1 MRGREREWRG
11 RVAAKQA
18 KGCKTK
24 FSDWAVVVAQLAEQ
38 SVVRIQSSATFIE
51 PNFLLTVCRKD
62 KIIRFVLILERR
74 SFDSKVIY

>member
-62 KIIRFVLILERR
+62 KIKKSAPFLKKL
-74 SFDSKVIY
+74 